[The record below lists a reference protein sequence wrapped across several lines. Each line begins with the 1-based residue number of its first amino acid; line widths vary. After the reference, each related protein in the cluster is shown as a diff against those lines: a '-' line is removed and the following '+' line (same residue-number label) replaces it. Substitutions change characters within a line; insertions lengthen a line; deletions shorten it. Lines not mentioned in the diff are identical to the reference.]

1 MEYKIKVLEQEFMV
15 TPETNLYTVSDFMG
29 NKMHGIAIQLK
40 SENPETALR
49 KILCKKESK
58 QIRK

>member
-1 MEYKIKVLEQEFMV
+1 MRNQNHQRTYQKIQNED
-15 TPETNLYTVSDFMG
+15 NG
-29 NKMHGIAIQLK
+29 GLK
-40 SENPETALR
+40 QKRALR